1 MSTQAPV
8 GPNLG
13 NSGPLIEMTINGR
26 EIKAKY
32 IGQHEKARLE
42 QALIQRARQELGK
55 EKDFMSDA
63 EYGIAYST
71 FHDKVITGQYAFGSR
86 LSQQWMS
93 TVPGLSALLAVCTGV
108 PSDEWAEL
116 TLSHSLECGTLIKMI
131 MESSFPNLKEE
142 EPS

>member
-1 MSTQAPV
+1 MSVNPSV

-13 NSGPLIEMTINGR
+13 NSGPPIETIINGR

-32 IGQHEKARLE
+32 IGQHEKGRLE

-55 EKDFMSDA
+55 EKDFMSDS

-86 LSQQWMS
+86 LNQQWMN
-93 TVPGLSALLAVCTGV
+93 TRPGIAALLAVCTGIN
-108 PSDEWAEL
+108 SEEWAEL

-131 MESSFPNLKEE
+131 MEGSFPNLKEE
-142 EPS
+142 DPK